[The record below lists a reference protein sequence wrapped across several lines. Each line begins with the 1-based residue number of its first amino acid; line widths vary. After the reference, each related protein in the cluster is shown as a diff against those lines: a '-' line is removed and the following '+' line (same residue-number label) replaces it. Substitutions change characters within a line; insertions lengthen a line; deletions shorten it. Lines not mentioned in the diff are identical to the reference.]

1 MLVLGIESSC
11 DETAA
16 AVVADGE
23 RILSNVVAS
32 QVLTH
37 ARYGGVVP
45 ELASREHL
53 RKIGPVV
60 DAACRE
66 AGVSVNDVD
75 AVAVTEGPGL
85 IGSLLVGLVYAKALA
100 LSLEK
105 PLVGVNHL
113 EGHVHAVLLE
123 NKMARRAG
131 QQVEEPSFPN
141 VTLVVSGG
149 HTSLFRV
156 EIVSLGG
163 EEGSR
168 RKAEGGRKLPIGRQ
182 DGSHSTSLSEVEVV
196 PGEQEGSRQKAEGG
210 EALSIADRR
219 LIGREE
225 ASHSGFPIANRQSP
239 IGNSFPPSAFCL
251 PPTAFS
257 YVRLGQ
263 TRDDAA
269 GEAFDKVAKLLAL
282 GYPGGPVID
291 QLSRFGNSRAVDFG
305 HIKMKGNPLDFSF
318 SGLKTAVL
326 YRVRGTELARE
337 AEERRMWR
345 QTAERPTLDDLR
357 GRCSQATIDL
367 IASFQHAVVQ
377 DLVERT
383 LAAADREGVESIFVS
398 GGVACNS
405 LLRERFAEAAGR
417 ARLQVFFPSLG
428 LSTDN
433 AAMIA
438 AAGFYKLAAAE
449 RADSNLTAHASLPLG

>member
-23 RILSNVVAS
+23 RIRSSVVAS

-37 ARYGGVVP
+37 EKYGGVVP

-53 RKIGPVV
+53 RAIEPVV
-60 DAACRE
+60 DEACRQ
-66 AGVSVNDVD
+66 AQVTLRDVD
-75 AVAVTEGPGL
+75 AIAVTEGPGL
-85 IGSLLVGLVYAKALA
+85 IGSLLVGLIYGKALA
-100 LSLEK
+100 LALNK

-113 EGHVHAVLLE
+113 EGHIHAVLLE
-123 NKMARRAG
+123 NKMDRAADHSLPEARLPA
-131 QQVEEPSFPN
+131 

-149 HTSLFRV
+149 HTTLFHV
-156 EIVSLGG
+156 TPGGHSAPQSSLG
-163 EEGSR
+163 
-168 RKAEGGRKLPIGRQ
+168 LNYTQ
-182 DGSHSTSLSEVEVV
+182 
-196 PGEQEGSRQKAEGG
+196 
-210 EALSIADRR
+210 
-219 LIGREE
+219 
-225 ASHSGFPIANRQSP
+225 
-239 IGNSFPPSAFCL
+239 
-251 PPTAFS
+251 
-257 YVRLGQ
+257 LGH

-291 QLSRFGNSRAVDFG
+291 RLSRFGDPHAVDFG
-305 HIKMKGNPLDFSF
+305 RIKMRGNPLDFSF

-337 AEERRMWR
+337 AEERRAWR
-345 QTAERPTLDDLR
+345 KTVEKATLDDLR
-357 GRCSQATIDL
+357 GHCSQATLDL

-383 LAAADREGVESIFVS
+383 LAAADQSRVDNIFVS

-405 LLRERFAEAAGR
+405 LLRQHFADRSSGF
-417 ARLQVFFPSLG
+417 QVFFPSPA

-438 AAGFYKLAAAE
+438 AAGYYKLLAGE
-449 RADSNLTAHASLPLG
+449 RAGLSLTAHASFPLGAKSPNLCASE